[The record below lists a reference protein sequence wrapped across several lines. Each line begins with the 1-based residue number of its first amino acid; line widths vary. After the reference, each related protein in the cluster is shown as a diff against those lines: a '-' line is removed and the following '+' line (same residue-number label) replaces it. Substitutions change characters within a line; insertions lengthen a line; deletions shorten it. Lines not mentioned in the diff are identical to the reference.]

1 MDKYFS
7 PSFWTWA
14 IFIAWFVC
22 AYKVPWFEHSLVKEY
37 PLALGNAFSS
47 RLVLISQLCKCI
59 CKTADNSIQNKVT
72 VNMSPSAEQ
81 SAADSSWQGT
91 SNHFL
96 SKLHKQF
103 SVASSRHLWR
113 ISCPQFSSERQKAK
127 QPAANCTLESLL
139 IHYQNSPFHLKGVG
153 KTERKYVKI
162 GAITKSTEKQER
174 ILCVCVIKEISPQN
188 DCWQATVKNSP
199 GKTNNTRIK
208 SQREDQFHRPGDRRS
223 TQRKE
228 IAGK

>member
-1 MDKYFS
+1 
-7 PSFWTWA
+7 
-14 IFIAWFVC
+14 
-22 AYKVPWFEHSLVKEY
+22 
-37 PLALGNAFSS
+37 
-47 RLVLISQLCKCI
+47 
-59 CKTADNSIQNKVT
+59 
-72 VNMSPSAEQ
+72 
-81 SAADSSWQGT
+81 
-91 SNHFL
+91 
-96 SKLHKQF
+96 
-103 SVASSRHLWR
+103 
-113 ISCPQFSSERQKAK
+113 
-127 QPAANCTLESLL
+127 
-139 IHYQNSPFHLKGVG
+139 VG